1 MSLRMPVSPHSARH
15 DRARP
20 LALAIALAIGSPLS
34 MIMASAALAAE
45 QVQSR
50 HYDLSAGPLANQLN
64 QLAAEAGVYLAGD
77 AALTAGKSSPA
88 LHGTYTV
95 EQALQV
101 LLANSGLIA
110 VPTAEGRYQL
120 IAQPQASAGGAL
132 ELGSTMISGKASGS
146 TTEGTGSYSTYS
158 SSSSTRLNLALKDT
172 PQSITVM
179 TSQRIKD
186 QKLAN
191 LTDVMEATPGIAV
204 SRVGVGAENDTYWS
218 RGFMINNFEVDGV
231 PTSARLAN
239 FSQSTAMY
247 DRVEIVRGATGL
259 ISGSGTPSA
268 TVNMIRKRPTSD
280 LQASVTAEA
289 GNWDRYGLGLDVS
302 GPMTETG
309 NVRGRL
315 VLDYKN
321 QNSWVDRYKQDN
333 QLVYGITEFDLS
345 ESTLLTAGFSYL
357 KTQADSPLR
366 TGFQVF
372 FADGEKTHFK
382 RSANSA
388 PDWSYYDVAKTNLF
402 TSLEHRFDSGWSA
415 KVEVGHT
422 EYQFDELIN
431 YMNGEIDA
439 ATGSGA
445 YMFPN
450 RWSGTPRENTLDA
463 YVTGPFTLL
472 GREHEL
478 ITGVTLSRYRE
489 SVPEHGGWYG
499 PWTGYDGTID
509 NIFIWNGKG
518 PQPDTTAQGKN
529 LIVENQYAAYATTR
543 LNVTDDLKV
552 ILGTRV
558 TDWKRNS
565 ESRSYAG
572 AGSQS
577 DETRN
582 GVFLPYAG
590 VVYDLNETWALYA
603 SYTKIFNPQAYGVKD
618 KNGKPLDP
626 QEGTGYETGLKGT
639 FLDDRLNASLAL
651 FRIEQ
656 DNLAVYA
663 GEFDTYTAEQG
674 TTTQGLEIELNGEL
688 NENWQAS
695 AGYAYSVSTD
705 QDDQRIV
712 TNIPR
717 HSLKT
722 FTSYRLPGA
731 WDKVTVGAGANWQS
745 KIGQDLHA
753 FEQGSYALVN
763 LMGRYQVNDHVSV
776 ALNVNNLFDRTYYS
790 YADNWSV
797 YGAPRNLM
805 TSLRYDF

>member
-1 MSLRMPVSPHSARH
+1 MSFCMHALPQP
-15 DRARP
+15 DRSHPTHP
-20 LALAIALAIGSPLS
+20 LALAIVLALATPVAMTLSPV
-34 MIMASAALAAE
+34 AAAAE
-45 QVQSR
+45 QVDSR
-50 HYDLSAGPLANQLN
+50 FFELPSGPLANQLN
-64 QLAAEAGVYLAGD
+64 LLAAQAGVYLAGD
-77 AALTAGKSSPA
+77 AALTAGKTSPA
-88 LHGTYTV
+88 LRGTYTV
-95 EQALQV
+95 EQALHVV
-101 LLANSGLIA
+101 LSRSGLMA
-110 VPTAEGRYQL
+110 VPIGEGRYQL
-120 IAQPQASAGGAL
+120 QVQAGAVAGGPL
-132 ELGSTMISGKASGS
+132 ELGSTMISGKAAGS
-146 TTEGTGSYSTYS
+146 TTEGSGSYSTYS

-179 TSQRIKD
+179 TDQRIKD
-186 QKLAN
+186 LKLAN

-231 PTSARLAN
+231 PTSARLGN

-247 DRVEIVRGATGL
+247 DRIEIVRGATGL

-268 TVNMIRKRPTSD
+268 TVNLIRKRPTAD
-280 LQASVTAEA
+280 NQASITAEA
-289 GNWDRYGLGLDVS
+289 GTWDRYGLGMDVS
-302 GPMTETG
+302 GPLTETG

-321 QNSWVDRYKQDN
+321 QKAWVDRYTQDN

-345 ESTLLTAGFSYL
+345 ESTLLTAGFSYV
-357 KTQADSPLR
+357 KNQANSPLR
-366 TGFQVF
+366 TGFPVF
-372 FADGEKTHFK
+372 FANGEKSDFK

-388 PDWSYYDVAKTNLF
+388 PDWSYYDVAKSNLF
-402 TSLEHRFDSGWSA
+402 ASLEHRFDNGWSA
-415 KVEVGHT
+415 RIEGGHT
-422 EYQFDELIN
+422 AFQFDELIN
-431 YMNGEIDA
+431 YMNGSIDQA
-439 ATGSGA
+439 SGSGA

-450 RWSGTPRENTLDA
+450 RWSGTPRENTVDA
-463 YVTGPFTLL
+463 YVTGPFMAL

-499 PWTGYDGTID
+499 PWTGYDGGID
-509 NIFIWNGKG
+509 NIFIWDGKG
-518 PQPDTTAQGKN
+518 PKPDTTAQGKSV
-529 LIVENQYAAYATTR
+529 IEENQYAAYATTR

-552 ILGTRV
+552 ILGARV
-558 TDWKRNS
+558 TDWTRSS
-565 ESRSYAG
+565 ENRPDAG
-572 AGSQS
+572 VATHN

-590 VVYDLNETWALYA
+590 VVYDLNDTWAVYA

-618 KNGKPLDP
+618 KNGKPLNP
-626 QEGTGYETGLKGT
+626 QEGTGYETGLKGA
-639 FLDDRLNASLAL
+639 FLEDRLNASLAL

-688 NENWQAS
+688 TDNWQAS
-695 AGYAYSVSTD
+695 AGYAYSVSLD
-705 QDDQRIV
+705 HDDERIV

-722 FTSYRLPGA
+722 FTSYRLPGN
-731 WDKVTVGAGANWQS
+731 WSKLTVGAGVNWQS
-745 KIGQDLHA
+745 KIGQNLHE
-753 FEQGSYALVN
+753 FEQGSYALIN
-763 LMGRYQVNDHVSV
+763 LMGRYQVNDHLSV
-776 ALNVNNLFDRTYYS
+776 ALNVNNLLDRSYYS